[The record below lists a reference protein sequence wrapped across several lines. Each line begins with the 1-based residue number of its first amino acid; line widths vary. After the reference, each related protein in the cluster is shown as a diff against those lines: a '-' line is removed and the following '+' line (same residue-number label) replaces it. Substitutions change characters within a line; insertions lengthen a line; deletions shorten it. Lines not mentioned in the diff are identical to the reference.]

1 MTFSSPVSSKEA
13 MSKKRIKNWL
23 IYRFVQLLTFWV
35 ARLPRGAALK
45 FCAYL
50 GRLAFWVVG
59 HARRVTQENLSR
71 VFGWPLGDPRLTKMA
86 REVFINAGKNLADLM
101 RMPRMNRADIDGL
114 IRIKGQHHVDQAMAR
129 GRGLIAVTGHIG
141 NWELLAIWF
150 AIKGYPVNVVARRVY
165 DPRLDRILNELRKN
179 ANVKGISRETGA
191 KEMIRVL
198 RRGETLGVLMD
209 QDTKVRGVFVPFFGR
224 AAYTPVGP
232 VVLAMRTGAAVV
244 PMAIHRQ
251 KDETYLIT
259 VERPLELVFT
269 GNDEE
274 DILTNTTVC
283 TEALERFIR
292 MDPAQWVWMH
302 DRWRRK
308 SSMES
313 LTARK
318 EFFRAP

>member
-1 MTFSSPVSSKEA
+1 

-71 VFGWPLGDPRLTKMA
+71 VFGWPLGDPRLTEMA

-101 RMPRMNRADIDGL
+101 RMHRMNRSHIDGL
-114 IRIKGQHHVDQAMAR
+114 IRIKGQHHVDQAMAQ

-141 NWELLAIWF
+141 NWEFLAIWF
-150 AIKGYPVNVVARRVY
+150 GIKGYPVNVVIRRVY

-179 ANVKGISRETGA
+179 ANVRGISRETGA
-191 KEMIRVL
+191 KEMLRIL
-198 RRGETLGVLMD
+198 RRGEALGVLMD
-209 QDTKVRGVFVPFFGR
+209 QDTKVRGVFVPFFGH

-251 KDETYLIT
+251 RDETYLIT
-259 VERPLELVFT
+259 VEQPLELIRT

-274 DILTNTTVC
+274 DILANTAAC
-283 TEALERFIR
+283 TAALERFIR

-308 SSMES
+308 SSMGS

-318 EFFRAP
+318 EIFHAP